1 MVTCIRSATARAH
14 RVMLRT
20 YSWPYTQELL
30 LVALRDPKGCRGSNL
45 GWLCTKQVPSPLSH
59 GAWGTWQQL
68 VARIFLM
75 HLQEGLQS
83 VVLASTPTLAQWG
96 ARAPVG
102 PAPARMP
109 HTTSAIAPA
118 SSRHSPLHRQS
129 PASSPPLVALVSCE
143 PSRRLA

>member
-1 MVTCIRSATARAH
+1 MGVVTCIRSATARAH

-30 LVALRDPKGCRGSNL
+30 LVALRDPMGCRGSNL

-59 GAWGTWQQL
+59 GARGTWQQL

-96 ARAPVG
+96 LHLLGCLIP
-102 PAPARMP
+102 PLP
-109 HTTSAIAPA
+109 IAPA

-143 PSRRLA
+143 PSRPLA